1 MITYY
6 IFFILVLSRQAKTA
20 LTYGILL
27 KNQAGRIKI

>member
-6 IFFILVLSRQAKTA
+6 IFFILVLSRQGKTG

-27 KNQAGRIKI
+27 KIRRIK